1 MDVCKCRQ
9 MKAICYLPYP
19 LCHLI
24 RPKVA
29 CWKLGRKRRR
39 TQSPTWNSLLV
50 LLWSAYIFILSWVL
64 RIWSLSTRRTASRSY
79 SNSSTA
85 CTLAVLGICCNRVG
99 GGLPLHYFIWSEAGC
114 GAPCSAMPKLSFF
127 WFVAAKTPQV
137 GLQTLIYSLRLTI
150 KLYVICWIKT
160 ESHALKTKQF
170 LPKISCKQHI
180 PVTHNWV
187 G

>member
-1 MDVCKCRQ
+1 MEASPSYFKQGDMEDIMDVCKCRQ

-24 RPKVA
+24 RSKVA

-50 LLWSAYIFILSWVL
+50 LLRSAYIFILSWVL

-85 CTLAVLGICCNRVG
+85 CTLAVLG
-99 GGLPLHYFIWSEAGC
+99 Y
-114 GAPCSAMPKLSFF
+114 
-127 WFVAAKTPQV
+127 AA
-137 GLQTLIYSLRLTI
+137 
-150 KLYVICWIKT
+150 T
-160 ESHALKTKQF
+160 ESEEAFHYTTSYGVKPGVERHVVLCQSWASFGL
-170 LPKISCKQHI
+170 
-180 PVTHNWV
+180 
-187 G
+187 